1 MRNGSKSLYPPFLT
15 NKPFS
20 YYRSMQIE
28 LTEEEAEW
36 LLSVLHL
43 VMQLSRKWDN
53 LQGDQTGVIIQNKII
68 FERLKHDRF

>member
-1 MRNGSKSLYPPFLT
+1 
-15 NKPFS
+15 
-20 YYRSMQIE
+20 MQIE